1 MLRSVTYQN
10 VLLKDH
16 FIISLVSGAQI
27 DFGGIAKGYA
37 AEAVCKLLSSHRV
50 EGAILDLGGN
60 VLALESRT
68 TIRMSISDVSITLGV
83 MDLLPGPVDAAL
95 DCSACLMPQAS
106 VFFIAMGDMI
116 SGGVRME
123 IRVLRYFL
131 TVVREESIT
140 KGRGCF
146 AHYPANSQ
154 PSDCSDGGRI
164 GY

>member
-27 DFGGIAKGYA
+27 DFDGIAKGYA

-68 TIRMSISDVSITLGV
+68 TVRMSISDVSITLGV
-83 MDLLPGPVDAAL
+83 MDLLTGPVDTFRLLA
-95 DCSACLMPQAS
+95 
-106 VFFIAMGDMI
+106 
-116 SGGVRME
+116 
-123 IRVLRYFL
+123 
-131 TVVREESIT
+131 
-140 KGRGCF
+140 
-146 AHYPANSQ
+146 
-154 PSDCSDGGRI
+154 
-164 GY
+164 

>member
-83 MDLLPGPVDAAL
+83 MDPVARA
-95 DCSACLMPQAS
+95 CGHFSSACLMPQAS